1 MKTETRHPYRD
12 ARIVEPPRRRDYR
25 PLFRALYAVG
35 LLCVASGATSLAV
48 LSCRPNLGP
57 VVNCR
62 VGSYACVNDRP
73 VVCSSSQRH
82 EPAGDRTCA
91 SVGAVCVVDDGGP
104 AHCARATPDAA
115 AGAPDASDGG

>member
-1 MKTETRHPYRD
+1 MLTALA
-12 ARIVEPPRRRDYR
+12 ARA
-25 PLFRALYAVG
+25 RALAAV
-35 LLCVASGATSLAV
+35 LCLAFCVAVTVGPAA
-48 LSCRPNLGP
+48 CRPNLPP
-57 VVNCR
+57 VSGCT
-62 VGSYACVNDRP
+62 VGAFACIDGRP
-73 VVCSSSQRH
+73 VVCSQSSRW